1 MGLFFLKQ
9 DLRPYFLIFRR
20 DFFVFSIIIAI
31 FAIKNKDY
39 MRAVKYL
46 DPRADLTF
54 KRIFGEHKELTRSF
68 LNAMLPFHEGKEIEE
83 LEFLPAELAPDSPM
97 KKNTIVDVRCKDN
110 KGRQFIVEMQMFWTP
125 SFMKRVLF
133 NTSKAYVRQLDRS
146 FDFKYLQP
154 VYSLSLINDIFMP
167 DLKDFYHHY
176 DIVNIEHTEKVI
188 EGLHFVFVELPKFK
202 PQSISERKMAVLW
215 LRFLTEMNA
224 GTDSVPK
231 EFLENP
237 YLREAVR
244 LLETSSYNESQLYNY
259 EKFWDAVASERVM
272 VTDAMRKGKMEG
284 LEEGKKQGLEEGK
297 IQGARENAISI
308 ARNLKRL
315 GMPDNEIAQATGLP
329 IEEVEKVGGELI

>member
-1 MGLFFLKQ
+1 MPSQVMNFF
-9 DLRPYFLIFRR
+9 
-20 DFFVFSIIIAI
+20 S
-31 FAIKNKDY
+31 FAIIDFIIKE
-39 MRAVKYL
+39 
-46 DPRADLTF
+46 
-54 KRIFGEHKELTRSF
+54 FGYCVILVCKL
-68 LNAMLPFHEGKEIEE
+68 IEE
-83 LEFLPAELAPDSPM
+83 AEQPDGDLVGFAFVGSVAR
-97 KKNTIVDVRCKDN
+97 IEDVGVVADSVSAARVYN
-110 KGRQFIVEMQMFWTP
+110 AEPQFV
-125 SFMKRVLF
+125 
-133 NTSKAYVRQLDRS
+133 
-146 FDFKYLQP
+146 
-154 VYSLSLINDIFMP
+154 
-167 DLKDFYHHY
+167 
-176 DIVNIEHTEKVI
+176 
-188 EGLHFVFVELPKFK
+188 VELPKFK
-202 PQSISERKMAVLW
+202 PQSISERRMAVLW

-315 GMPDNEIAQATGLP
+315 GLPDNEIAQATGLP

>member
-1 MGLFFLKQ
+1 
-9 DLRPYFLIFRR
+9 
-20 DFFVFSIIIAI
+20 
-31 FAIKNKDY
+31 
-39 MRAVKYL
+39 
-46 DPRADLTF
+46 
-54 KRIFGEHKELTRSF
+54 
-68 LNAMLPFHEGKEIEE
+68 MLPFHEGKEIEE

-97 KKNTIVDVRCKDN
+97 KKNTIVDVRCKD
-110 KGRQFIVEMQMFWTP
+110 KQGRQFIVEMQMFWTP
-125 SFMKRVLF
+125 SFMQRVLF

-202 PQSISERKMAVLW
+202 PQSISERRMAVLW

-315 GMPDNEIAQATGLP
+315 GLPDNEIAQATGLP